1 MSIIKEKSG
10 THHREEEPIHTK
22 RMMDANKAVSVCT
35 STQTNISPS
44 LCHQY
49 AKETNLS
56 LAGERLLVASGT
68 FTTAH
73 LVVEAD
79 LAAVVAFVIEVVDRG
94 GRVVDNGAFD
104 AFDAWDSRGA
114 GDSEEEGEAEEV
126 EELHFEVVDCDGIEW
141 T

>member
-1 MSIIKEKSG
+1 
-10 THHREEEPIHTK
+10 
-22 RMMDANKAVSVCT
+22 MMDANNAISVCIN
-35 STQTNISPS
+35 TQTNISPS
-44 LCHQY
+44 MCRQY

-94 GRVVDNGAFD
+94 GRVVGNGAFD
-104 AFDAWDSRGA
+104 VWDSRGA

-126 EELHFEVVDCDGIEW
+126 EELHFEVVDCDVIEW